1 MASTRPAP
9 TTNHLSTVPRS
20 SRLNI
25 RTAGAER
32 DLSSVRQLKTHCAAA
47 ITAAPASQADWACL
61 ANMLGAPALSFPC
74 PTEGLP
80 VSCQLLAAPG
90 QDERLLSL
98 ACALDTFWG

>member
-47 ITAAPASQADWACL
+47 ITAAPASQARAASLPAQTAAMTAAAHPRASWKTGNRWA
-61 ANMLGAPALSFPC
+61 
-74 PTEGLP
+74 
-80 VSCQLLAAPG
+80 
-90 QDERLLSL
+90 
-98 ACALDTFWG
+98 WGETGGDARFK

>member
-32 DLSSVRQLKTHCAAA
+32 DLSSASQLKTHCAAA
-47 ITAAPASQADWACL
+47 ITAAPASQARAASLPAQTAAMPAAAHPRASWKTGNRWA
-61 ANMLGAPALSFPC
+61 
-74 PTEGLP
+74 
-80 VSCQLLAAPG
+80 
-90 QDERLLSL
+90 
-98 ACALDTFWG
+98 WGETGGDARFK